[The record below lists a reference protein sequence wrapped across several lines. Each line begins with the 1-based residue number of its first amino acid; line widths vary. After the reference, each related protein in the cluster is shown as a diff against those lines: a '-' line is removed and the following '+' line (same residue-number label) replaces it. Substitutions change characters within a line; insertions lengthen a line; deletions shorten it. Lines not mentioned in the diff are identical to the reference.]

1 MNNMKTIE
9 ELTQEVATA
18 ANTRP
23 SYMRFGQFVFNYIE
37 EHYGVARQ
45 VQFIDGVD
53 CFYCDDRVMEFL
65 DKSLIRINE
74 A

>member
-9 ELTQEVATA
+9 ELTEEVVTA
-18 ANTRP
+18 ASVRP
-23 SYMRFGQFVFNYIE
+23 SYMRFGQFVFNYID
-37 EHYGVARQ
+37 EHYGVVRQ

-53 CFYCDDRVMEFL
+53 CFYCDDRVTEFL

>member
-1 MNNMKTIE
+1 MKTIE
-9 ELTQEVATA
+9 ELMQEVVIASQS
-18 ANTRP
+18 RP
-23 SYMRFGQFVFNYIE
+23 DHIRFGQFVFNYID
-37 EHYGVARQ
+37 EHYGVARK

-53 CFYCDDRVMEFL
+53 CFYRDDEVLEFL

>member
-1 MNNMKTIE
+1 MNNMKIE
-9 ELTQEVATA
+9 ELTQEVVTA
-18 ANTRP
+18 SQTRP
-23 SYMRFGQFVFNYIE
+23 DYIRFGQFVFNYIE

-53 CFYCDDRVMEFL
+53 CFYRDDKVFEFL
-65 DKSLIRINE
+65 NKSLIRINE

>member
-1 MNNMKTIE
+1 MNNMKIE
-9 ELTQEVATA
+9 ELTQEVVTA
-18 ANTRP
+18 SQTRP
-23 SYMRFGQFVFNYIE
+23 DYIRFGQFVFNYIE

-53 CFYCDDRVMEFL
+53 CFYRDDKVLEFL